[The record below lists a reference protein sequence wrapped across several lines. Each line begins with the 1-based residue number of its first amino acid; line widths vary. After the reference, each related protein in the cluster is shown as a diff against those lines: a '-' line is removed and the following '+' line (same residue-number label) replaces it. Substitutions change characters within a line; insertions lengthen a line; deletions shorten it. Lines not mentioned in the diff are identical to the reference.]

1 MELVEQHI
9 ITQKHYSFKEID
21 HQCFLAKNLYNYA
34 NYIIRQ
40 EFIKNGRWIRYNEIE
55 KQLRESKQIDYISL
69 PNNSSQQILMLLDR
83 NWKSFFQAIKIWRNE
98 KNKFLGR
105 PKLPKYKVKDGRSI
119 IVFTYNQCRI
129 KDNFIHFPKRS
140 QIKPLKT
147 KVEKLQCVRI
157 IPKNNHYIIEIIYRK
172 EVKQKIE
179 NNRFIAIDLGVN
191 NLCTITSNDSKLKP
205 IIINGRHIKSINQF
219 YNKKKAELQLKLPKN
234 KRSSKMISQ
243 LSLKRNNKIKTEL
256 HIISKFIVQ
265 YCHEND
271 IGTIVIGKNKN
282 WKQECN
288 IGKRNNQNF
297 IQIPFETLISQISYK
312 AELEGISVKIIN
324 EAYTSKCDA
333 LSFEEIK
340 KHENYL
346 GKRIKRG
353 LFQSSI
359 GKRIN
364 ADVNGSLNI
373 LRKVAGD
380 KFLASRGF
388 VVNPVKISCGFT
400 KSLVEFL

>member
-1 MELVEQHI
+1 MELVERHI
-9 ITQKHYSFKEID
+9 ITQKHHSFKEID

-105 PKLPKYKVKDGRSI
+105 PKLPKYKAKDGRSI

-129 KDNFIHFPKRS
+129 KDNFIRFPKRS

-147 KVEKLQCVRI
+147 KVENLQCVRI
-157 IPKNNHYIIEIIYRK
+157 IPKGNYYIIEIIYRK

-179 NNRFIAIDLGVN
+179 NNRFIAIDLGLN

-219 YNKKKAELQLKLPKN
+219 YNKKKAELQSKLPKN
-234 KRSSKMISQ
+234 RKGSYKISR
-243 LSLKRNNKIKTEL
+243 LNLKRNNKIKTEL
-256 HIISKFIVQ
+256 HNISKFIVQ

-271 IGTIVIGKNKN
+271 IRTIVIGKNKN

-297 IQIPFETLISQISYK
+297 VQIPFEMLISQILYK
-312 AELEGISVKIIN
+312 AELEGISVKMIN

-333 LSFEEIK
+333 LALEEIK
-340 KHENYL
+340 KHETYL

-353 LFQSSI
+353 LFQSSV
-359 GKRIN
+359 GKMIN